1 MKDNNHKSYIVNVT
15 PKISICGKR
24 QYNYYAIDC
33 YRVPYQVDPTEG
45 EKHNFH
51 TCENCK
57 RLHKEILDILKQS
70 YDLFPNCCEGHK
82 RLSELKAFNLND
94 FKNSHI
100 SCANKIIYCY
110 NHILNNQ
117 DKINWKDHIDNYI
130 KKIVYSFGCMPK
142 GYGSALF
149 LDRFYYFLK
158 EIILHSEEFI
168 KDEVKNHV
176 CSILDN
182 LILPSKEE
190 KDPIESLLQIYRN
203 WLDLFPFDFPELDE
217 IKIDFENRS
226 PLMLHNNN
234 GIHRLFTNKELIEW
248 LDAQSK
254 ELLKRVQI
262 KDGFSSI
269 LLNSYQNTIEAK
281 ELDIEE
287 KQILDIVIT
296 DETIYIETLHKWFE
310 IQKKRINLIREKIPI
325 FDGNETKNS
334 FEEGNRRVC
343 AFKRWIEQQGGN
355 MFLSQMKK
363 IDENSLQTLFK
374 GLCSIQESPYRIDRE
389 VNNGRGAVDFVVS
402 KGSNDS
408 TIIEFKLASN
418 SSLKNMLYQVEIY
431 KAANNTQNC
440 IIVIFYFNLEEMIKV
455 NTLLTELNIST
466 GNHLYIIDCRT
477 DKPSASKVKNKIDL

>member
-1 MKDNNHKSYIVNVT
+1 MLLGTPIYVFWLFVKDLCVLF
-15 PKISICGKR
+15 
-24 QYNYYAIDC
+24 YA
-33 YRVPYQVDPTEG
+33 
-45 EKHNFH
+45 N
-51 TCENCK
+51 
-57 RLHKEILDILKQS
+57 
-70 YDLFPNCCEGHK
+70 
-82 RLSELKAFNLND
+82 A
-94 FKNSHI
+94 
-100 SCANKIIYCY
+100 
-110 NHILNNQ
+110 
-117 DKINWKDHIDNYI
+117 
-130 KKIVYSFGCMPK
+130 
-142 GYGSALF
+142 
-149 LDRFYYFLK
+149 
-158 EIILHSEEFI
+158 IILI
-168 KDEVKNHV
+168 GVG
-176 CSILDN
+176 
-182 LILPSKEE
+182 
-190 KDPIESLLQIYRN
+190 IY
-203 WLDLFPFDFPELDE
+203 
-217 IKIDFENRS
+217 K
-226 PLMLHNNN
+226 
-234 GIHRLFTNKELIEW
+234 LFTNKELIEW
-248 LDAQSK
+248 LDYQSK
-254 ELLKRVQI
+254 ELLKKVQI

-287 KQILDIVIT
+287 KQILDIIIT

-310 IQKKRINLIREKIPI
+310 IQKKRINLIRAKIPI

-408 TIIEFKLASN
+408 TIIEFKLVSN

-440 IIVIFYFNLEEMIKV
+440 IIVIFYFNLEEMRKV
-455 NTLLTELNIST
+455 DTLLTELNIST